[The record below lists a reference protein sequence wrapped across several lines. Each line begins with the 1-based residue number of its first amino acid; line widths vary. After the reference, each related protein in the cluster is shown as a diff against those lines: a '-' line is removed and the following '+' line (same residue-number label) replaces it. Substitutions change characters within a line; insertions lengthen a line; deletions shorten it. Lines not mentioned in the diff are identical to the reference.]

1 MITAIKYGLVLGVIV
16 AALGFVLGMLGLHT
30 NEMAPMSF
38 VIVVI
43 IINALIVVL
52 AVRRLA
58 STSNWVQQ
66 VRNGLVLGLVAAAI
80 VFLGSWLMTAIV
92 FPNYYAEFAEAA
104 RARAVAEGMTAEEIV
119 AAVELVTGTPVGSA
133 FQGALGTVI
142 TSVVVAAIA
151 GIFNRADK
159 S

>member
-1 MITAIKYGLVLGVIV
+1 MITSIKYGLVLGIIV

-30 NEMAPMSF
+30 NEMAPISF

-92 FPNYYAEFAEAA
+92 FPNYYVELAEAA
-104 RARAVAEGMTAEEIV
+104 RARAVAEGMTAEEVV

-151 GIFNRADK
+151 GIFNRTDK